1 MGKHAR
7 KRRRGWVLPVIITSV
22 LASVLAL
29 AAGTA
34 HVLNARS
41 APVSRQTPLPRFTS
55 DPAFPEP
62 PQTPSAP
69 AKTIV
74 TYAVRPGDTLT
85 GIAREKCGHPGDW
98 QELQRINHI
107 GNPNAITAGKVIT
120 ITC

>member
-41 APVSRQTPLPRFTS
+41 AGRPLPVFTS
-55 DPAFPEP
+55 DPSFPEP

-69 AKTIV
+69 ARTI
-74 TYAVRPGDTLT
+74 TYTVHPGDSLT
-85 GIAREKCGHPGDW
+85 GIARSQCGHPDDW
-98 QELQRINHI
+98 ASLQKVNHI
-107 GNPNAITAGKVIT
+107 GNPNAISAGEI
-120 ITC
+120 IRIAC